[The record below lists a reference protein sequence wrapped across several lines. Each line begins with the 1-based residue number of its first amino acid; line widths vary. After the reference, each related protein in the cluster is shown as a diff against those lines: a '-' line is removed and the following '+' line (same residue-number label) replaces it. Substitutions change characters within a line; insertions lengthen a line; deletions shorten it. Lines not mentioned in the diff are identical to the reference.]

1 MTTKAWGHDELAHD
15 LANHLR
21 VNPEHMVWEDMQMGP
36 SGSIRPDVYLL
47 KKAYSTFAPVTYEVK
62 VSVSDF
68 RSDITSGK
76 WQGYL
81 KFSSAVIF
89 AVPAGLIN
97 KADVPAGCGLIV
109 RHDEVWRTVK
119 RPTLQKIE
127 TLPHNSW
134 MKMLID
140 GVERVQFERARLRQ
154 RTNSWAV
161 EQKLRA
167 RFGDELARLIAEVV
181 RDRESLEYHRQEI
194 ARKRQ
199 EIDEGHN
206 GYVKS
211 KREELER
218 ERRYADGA
226 MLELGQ
232 ALGLAEGFTAMDLT
246 HAIWEAKRR
255 IVGDGEVERLR
266 GVIKNLHG
274 QLERGME
281 PLPGEQAEP
290 WQQTSR
296 VG

>member
-1 MTTKAWGHDELAHD
+1 MKTKACGHDELAHD

-47 KKAYSTFAPVTYEVK
+47 KKAYSTFAPITYEVK

-81 KFSSAVIF
+81 KFSSGVIF

-97 KADVPAGCGLIV
+97 KADVPSGCGLIV
-109 RHDEVWRTVK
+109 RHEEVWRTVK

-127 TLPHNSW
+127 TLPHSSW

-154 RTNSWAV
+154 RSNSWTI
-161 EQKLRA
+161 EQQLRKK
-167 RFGDELARLIAEVV
+167 FGDQLAALITNAI
-181 RDRESLEYHRQEI
+181 RDTESLERHREQI
-194 ARKRQ
+194 AQKRR

-206 GYVKS
+206 HYVQS
-211 KREELER
+211 IRAEIENER
-218 ERRYADGA
+218 KLVDDATKQLAE
-226 MLELGQ
+226 
-232 ALGLAEGFTAMDLT
+232 ALGLKEGFSAWDLT
-246 HAIWEAKRR
+246 NALWDAKRR
-255 IVGDGEVERLR
+255 IVGDAEVQRLR
-266 GVIKNLHG
+266 SVIKNLHS

-281 PLPGEQAEP
+281 PLPGETVEP
-290 WQQTSR
+290 WQQASR
-296 VG
+296 AG

>member
-47 KKAYSTFAPVTYEVK
+47 KKAYSTFAPITYEIK
-62 VSVSDF
+62 VSFSDF

-81 KFSSAVIF
+81 KFSSGVIF

-119 RPTLQKIE
+119 RPTLQKID
-127 TLPHNSW
+127 TLPHSAW

-140 GVERVQFERARLRQ
+140 GIERVQFERARLRQ
-154 RTNSWAV
+154 RSNSWQV

-167 RFGDELARLIAEVV
+167 KYGDELARLIADVM
-181 RDRESLEYHRQEI
+181 RDRDMLEHHRTEI
-194 ARKRQ
+194 AKKRRD
-199 EIDEGHN
+199 IDEGHN
-206 GYVKS
+206 EYVRR
-211 KREELER
+211 KREELEN
-218 ERRYADGA
+218 ERRYADSS
-226 MLELGQ
+226 MVELGQ
-232 ALGLAEGFTAMDLT
+232 ALGLQEGFKPMDLV
-246 HAIWEAKRR
+246 HAIWDAKRR
-255 IVGDGEVERLR
+255 LVEDGEIKRLTSTFERLQR
-266 GVIKNLHG
+266 AISDGLD
-274 QLERGME
+274 
-281 PLPGEQAEP
+281 PLPGGVMPAKENA
-290 WQQTSR
+290 
-296 VG
+296 

>member
-1 MTTKAWGHDELAHD
+1 MTMKKWNHDELAHD

-47 KKAYSTFAPVTYEVK
+47 KKAYSTFAPVTYEIK

-81 KFSSAVIF
+81 KFSSGVIF

-109 RHDEVWRTVK
+109 RHEEVWRTVK
-119 RPTLQKIE
+119 RPTLQKID
-127 TLPHNSW
+127 TLPHSSW

-154 RTNSWAV
+154 CSTPWTV
-161 EQKLRA
+161 EQQLRKK
-167 RFGDELARLIAEVV
+167 FGDDLARLIAEVV
-181 RDRESLEYHRQEI
+181 RDGESLERHRQNIEK
-194 ARKRQ
+194 KRR

-206 GYVKS
+206 EYVRR
-211 KREELER
+211 KREELEN
-218 ERRYADGA
+218 ERRYVDSA
-226 MLELGQ
+226 MIELGQ
-232 ALGLAEGFTAMDLT
+232 ALGLQEDFKPMDLV
-246 HAIWEAKRR
+246 HAIWTAKRR
-255 IVGDGEVERLR
+255 LVGDGEVQRLVSAFERVQRAISDGL
-266 GVIKNLHG
+266 
-274 QLERGME
+274 E
-281 PLPGEQAEP
+281 PLPGGAITAKENV
-290 WQQTSR
+290 WKS
-296 VG
+296 